1 MWLVYLVFFLALV
14 SNCLVGYYISARRG
28 ENDTGK
34 VRDVGFEM
42 LPDLSRYEVVHD
54 LTGVVIPSLFLAY
67 KWFSAGGWSDAVKK
81 RYLMTLTFMYAARAM
96 TNIVTQLPSAKPGVC
111 KVSPPFSFCNDYMF
125 SGHTTFT
132 IVTSYFVGKVLYPV
146 YPIFA
151 SLVTIA
157 TREHYSVDVLVAWI
171 IFFAVQCRI

>member
-1 MWLVYLVFFLALV
+1 MWIYVALFLALA
-14 SNCLVGYYISARRG
+14 SNWLVGYYITSHRG
-28 ENDTGK
+28 QGGDGK
-34 VRDVGFEM
+34 AVDIGFEL
-42 LPDLSRYEVVHD
+42 LPDLSRYEILHD
-54 LTGVVIPSLFLAY
+54 LTGVIPTIFLAY
-67 KWFSAGGWSDAVKK
+67 NWFRPGGWTDAVKN
-81 RYLMTLTFMYAARAM
+81 RYMLTLTFMYAARAM
-96 TNIVTQLPSAKPGVC
+96 TNIVTQMPAAKPGVC
-111 KVSPPFSFCNDYMF
+111 TPNPPFSFCNDYMF
-125 SGHTTFT
+125 SGHTTYN